1 MAVRGARVGLWRYP
15 VKSMQGEARDEV
27 EVGPF
32 GVEGDR
38 RWGVQVLES
47 GRVLS
52 AKREGRLLLAEA
64 ATTDTVPIWLPSG
77 RCLSGVGPTTDAA
90 LSRWLERP
98 VRLAEADSDTTPT
111 FESQAEEDDASG
123 TITWQGRP
131 GGFVDSSPRSTRW
144 TTASLRFVRTQ
155 RPDLDWQIRR
165 FRPNFLIDVPGNE
178 RVEDAWIG
186 RRCSVGSVEIEIVKA
201 CGRCVMTTR
210 VQPGGV
216 ERQLGVLR
224 HLSQVADGNFGVL
237 GRVVHPGVVGLHA
250 PVTID

>member
-1 MAVRGARVGLWRYP
+1 VELVGLWRYP

-27 EVGPF
+27 EVGPS
-32 GVEGDR
+32 GITGDR

-47 GRVLS
+47 GRILS

-64 ATTDTVPIWLPSG
+64 ATTDSVAIWLPSG

-98 VRLAEADSDTTPT
+98 VRLVEADADVTPT
-111 FESQAEEDDASG
+111 FESQAEEGDDASP
-123 TITWQGRP
+123 TVTWQGRP
-131 GGFVDSSPRSTRW
+131 GGFVDSSAIHLL
-144 TTASLRFVRTQ
+144 TTASLRAVRAQ
-155 RPDLDWQIRR
+155 RPDLDWQTRR
-165 FRPNFLIDVPGNE
+165 FRPNLLIDVPGEE

-210 VQPGGV
+210 TQPGGV
-216 ERQLGVLR
+216 ERQLGVLK
-224 HLSQVADGNFGVL
+224 HLSHVADGNFGVL
-237 GRVVHPGVVGLHA
+237 GRIVRPGTIGLHA
-250 PVTID
+250 PVTVD

>member
-1 MAVRGARVGLWRYP
+1 MELVGLWRYP

-32 GVEGDR
+32 GIAGDR

-52 AKREGRLLLAEA
+52 AKREARLLLAEA
-64 ATTDTVPIWLPSG
+64 ATTDSVAIWLPSG

-98 VRLAEADSDTTPT
+98 VRLVEADPETTPT
-111 FESQAEEDDASG
+111 FESQAEEADDASG
-123 TITWQGRP
+123 TVTWQGRP
-131 GGFVDSSPRSTRW
+131 GRFVDSSAIHLL
-144 TTASLRFVRTQ
+144 TTASLRAVRLQ

-165 FRPNFLIDVPGNE
+165 FRPNLLVDVPGEE
-178 RVEDAWIG
+178 RVEDGWVG
-186 RRCSVGSVEIEIVKA
+186 RRCSVGEVELEVVKP

-210 VQPGGV
+210 TQPGGV
-216 ERQLGVLR
+216 ERQLGVLQ
-224 HLSQVADGNFGVL
+224 HLSRVAEGNFGVL
-237 GRVVHPGVVGLHA
+237 CRVVQPGPLGLHA
-250 PVTID
+250 PFTVD